1 MNQESDNNN
10 AGTQDLLDREALS
23 ALMDNELSDFE
34 VRRLL
39 GSLTHRPELLL
50 TWERYNLSRAA
61 LRSEPLRSP
70 SSLHSRLD
78 FSEKTMAAVD
88 AEPARYATKQFSAAN
103 GKPMYPS
110 WLAPAGR
117 VAVAASV
124 TLAVF
129 LGMQQVLRQDIA
141 GSDSA
146 LADSSSAGMASANVG
161 VQVAVDTEAQQ
172 RLNDYIRSVSIPA
185 RAEVQSAPY
194 NVLLESPLLRPVSD
208 RELIEEIER
217 D

>member
-1 MNQESDNNN
+1 MNQQSDNNN
-10 AGTQDLLDREALS
+10 AGAQDLLDREALS

-39 GSLTHRPELLL
+39 GSLAHRPELLL

-61 LRSEPLRSP
+61 LRSEPVRSP
-70 SSLHSRLD
+70 SGQNSRLD
-78 FSEKTMAAVD
+78 FSERTMAAIA
-88 AEPARYATKQFSAAN
+88 AEPARNAAKLFTVANDKQTHPA
-103 GKPMYPS
+103 

-141 GSDSA
+141 GSDLA
-146 LADSSSAGMASANVG
+146 LAGSSNGGTISAPAG

-185 RAEVQSAPY
+185 RAESQSAPY
-194 NVLLESPLLRPVSD
+194 NILLESPLLRPVSD